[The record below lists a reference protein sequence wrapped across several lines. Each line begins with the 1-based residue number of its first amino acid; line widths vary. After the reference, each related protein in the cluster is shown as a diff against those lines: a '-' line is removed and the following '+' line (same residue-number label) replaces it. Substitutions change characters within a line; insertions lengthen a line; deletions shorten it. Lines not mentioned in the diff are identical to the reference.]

1 VNNNKYIDMKKF
13 NGFEAWLILEGLKE
27 VSASMKEGIEK
38 TLAEG
43 KRPLMT
49 TGYVDMVVKDAVEKV
64 NSLTIKQK

>member
-1 VNNNKYIDMKKF
+1 MKKF
-13 NGFEAWLILEGLKE
+13 NGFEAYLILEGLKE
-27 VSASMKEGIEK
+27 VAASMKEGIEK

-49 TGYVDMVVKDAVEKV
+49 TGYVDMVVKDAIEKV

>member
-1 VNNNKYIDMKKF
+1 MKKF
-13 NGFEAWLILEGLKE
+13 NGFEAYLILEGLKE

-43 KRPLMT
+43 KMPLMT
-49 TGYVDMVVKDAVEKV
+49 TGYVDMVIKDAVEKV

>member
-1 VNNNKYIDMKKF
+1 MKKF
-13 NGFEAWLILEGLKE
+13 NGFEAYLILEGLKE

>member
-1 VNNNKYIDMKKF
+1 MKKF
-13 NGFEAWLILEGLKE
+13 NGFEAYLILEGLKE

-49 TGYVDMVVKDAVEKV
+49 TGYVDMVIKDAVEKV

>member
-1 VNNNKYIDMKKF
+1 MKKF
-13 NGFEAWLILEGLKE
+13 NGFEAYLILEGLKE
-27 VSASMKEGIEK
+27 VAASMKEGIEK